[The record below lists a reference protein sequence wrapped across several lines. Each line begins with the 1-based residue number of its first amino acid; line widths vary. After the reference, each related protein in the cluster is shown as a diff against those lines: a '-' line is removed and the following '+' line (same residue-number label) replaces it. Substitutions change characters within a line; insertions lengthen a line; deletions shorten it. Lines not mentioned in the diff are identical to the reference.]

1 MTTSERDYWDEAL
14 SNSFEN
20 NEAYH
25 LFEQLTKDQRSAI
38 AADMEH
44 AREHYGMAF
53 YQPPNSEYYDRIT
66 DEWKTK
72 YNDLKKEYDKYIGNA
87 ERAVKQALRQHS
99 DSNVSIGEYGEVF
112 RHDGRYTQIQ

>member
-1 MTTSERDYWDEAL
+1 MSNKQDYWDETLA
-14 SNSFEN
+14 NSFESQG
-20 NEAYH
+20 AWD
-25 LFEQLTKDQRSAI
+25 LFKQLTEDQRSAI
-38 AADMEH
+38 AEDLECAHEN
-44 AREHYGMAF
+44 YGMAF
-53 YQPPNSEYYDRIT
+53 YSPPSSERYDQIN
-66 DEWKTK
+66 DEWRRK